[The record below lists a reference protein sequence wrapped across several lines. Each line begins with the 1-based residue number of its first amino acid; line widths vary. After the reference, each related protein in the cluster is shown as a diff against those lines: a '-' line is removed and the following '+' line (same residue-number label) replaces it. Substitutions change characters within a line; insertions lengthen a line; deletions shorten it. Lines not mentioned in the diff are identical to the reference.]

1 MFSYEYC
8 KMFKNAYLKNT
19 CQWLLLYEDAKTLEK
34 YFVLG
39 IWMFLRNLFEPEYI
53 WIFSV
58 FKMGIFIEKKSFA
71 LRIQFSEAVVRRY
84 SSKIDRCSWK
94 FRKLLR
100 QTVTSESLINKVA
113 GLQTFRPALLLKRD
127 SNTGVF
133 LWNLRNFYNT
143 FFYSGTP
150 GGCFWVLIDF
160 ILQRDFQIQLED
172 QFK

>member
-8 KMFKNAYLKNT
+8 KMFKNVYLKNT

-71 LRIQFSEAVVRRY
+71 LRIQFSEAVVRRCY
-84 SSKIDRCSWK
+84 SQNRCSWK
-94 FRKLLR
+94 FLKFHRKTLK
-100 QTVTSESLINKVA
+100 SESLFNKVA
-113 GLQTFRPALLLKRD
+113 GLKACHFIKKRFRHRCFPVKFAK
-127 SNTGVF
+127 F
-133 LWNLRNFYNT
+133 L
-143 FFYSGTP
+143 
-150 GGCFWVLIDF
+150 
-160 ILQRDFQIQLED
+160 
-172 QFK
+172 